1 MAININTIS
10 ISGLVLLWLGVITCF
25 GGLILFLAVC
35 GGISP
40 NALGKSLHS
49 HDTYYVLIQGL
60 RLLVYILPLVAGL
73 LLVASG
79 LLIRRQIPTLEAMLM
94 NTRSPNPEGEQV
106 VYGDPH

>member
-10 ISGLVLLWLGVITCF
+10 ISGSVLLWLGVITCF

-40 NALGKSLHS
+40 NAPEKSLHS
-49 HDTYYVLIQGL
+49 HDTYYILIQGL
-60 RLLVYILPLVAGL
+60 RRLVYVLPLVAGL

-94 NTRSPNPEGEQV
+94 NTHSPNQEAEQAV
-106 VYGDPH
+106 DGNPH